1 MISGWPSAAGRPVIL
16 PRFLNVSWFEHWTS
30 LGCIQFPRT
39 PVASDLML
47 MQLTQRKILKLLQV
61 ISTYFKKKLGNGWA
75 SFLGR
80 SFFFVIFLWK
90 EEIEFK
96 IQNWE
101 TLFMSGDSVIPE
113 DLRSMVGRSRQTNQI
128 WSCAFH
134 RPLLPQFPAKKC
146 LRFTSNLS

>member
-16 PRFLNVSWFEHWTS
+16 PGLNIEHLWDVSLPQDSSRLWSHVDAIF
-30 LGCIQFPRT
+30 I
-39 PVASDLML
+39 
-47 MQLTQRKILKLLQV
+47 TQRKILKLLQV
-61 ISTYFKKKLGNGWA
+61 HISKKKTWQWLG
-75 SFLGR
+75 FLFGS
-80 SFFFVIFLWK
+80 SFFCVIFPWK

-96 IQNWE
+96 IRNWE

-113 DLRSMVGRSRQTNQI
+113 ALGSMVGRSRQTNQI

-134 RPLLPQFPAKKC
+134 RPLLPQFPAEKC

>member
-1 MISGWPSAAGRPVIL
+1 MISEWPSAAGRPVIL
-16 PRFLNVSWFEHWTS
+16 PRLLNVSWFEHWTS

-47 MQLTQRKILKLLQV
+47 MQLTQRKILKLLHEH
-61 ISTYFKKKLGNGWA
+61 ISKKKTWQWLG
-75 SFLGR
+75 FLFGK
-80 SFFFVIFLWK
+80 IFPFCHISLK
-90 EEIEFK
+90 EEIEFE
-96 IQNWE
+96 IRNWG

-113 DLRSMVGRSRQTNQI
+113 ALRSMVGRSRQTNQI